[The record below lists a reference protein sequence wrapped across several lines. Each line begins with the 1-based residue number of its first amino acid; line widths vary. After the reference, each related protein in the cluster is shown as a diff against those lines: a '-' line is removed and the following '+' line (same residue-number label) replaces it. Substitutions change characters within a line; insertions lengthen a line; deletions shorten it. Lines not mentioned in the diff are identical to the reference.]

1 MAHTDAQQHGNST
14 QHPAK
19 PADGAQYPTNNHRKR
34 IIDAADK
41 PVRGLALAR
50 LILLVV
56 AGALLAGVVV
66 GFGCILTLRV
76 VDLLQDVIWD
86 RLAEILPHTE
96 RFSIAP
102 LLFCTIGGL
111 LVGLATKKAGFRLDT
126 LGTVVQTCRTSG
138 GYRVKNWP
146 WSLVLFALPIM
157 FGGAVGPEA
166 GISGFTASLGTNA
179 MHGMRRSGVAASRNS
194 AHPVAAAVKA
204 LSPSRSDEGRRYR
217 KGMSIV
223 LWVIAGGGFV
233 LGALGVASLF
243 GPGAGLPRFDAI
255 PYLRLT
261 PQTWWALLAFPLG
274 LLLAL
279 FASASAKLAKWATS
293 RLQTVSKAVV
303 CGVILGLVAC
313 FLPLVLFSGQKGSHQ
328 LLSSW
333 QTIPVVIL
341 MLSCLTKLALTQ
353 LCVNT
358 GWVGGEFFPLIF
370 CGVAMGYALSRISG
384 ADAMMCVTL
393 VTSTL
398 VAAATQRWFLTTCV
412 LALCFPLADLPIVA
426 LVSWA
431 SATAMRALTGL
442 TNKRRKAKTPESIT
456 SAQEAGGP
464 GPGGQANIA

>member
-1 MAHTDAQQHGNST
+1 MC
-14 QHPAK
+14 
-19 PADGAQYPTNNHRKR
+19 
-34 IIDAADK
+34 
-41 PVRGLALAR
+41 
-50 LILLVV
+50 
-56 AGALLAGVVV
+56 GVV
-66 GFGCILTLRV
+66 
-76 VDLLQDVIWD
+76 
-86 RLAEILPHTE
+86 
-96 RFSIAP
+96 
-102 LLFCTIGGL
+102 
-111 LVGLATKKAGFRLDT
+111 
-126 LGTVVQTCRTSG
+126 
-138 GYRVKNWP
+138 
-146 WSLVLFALPIM
+146 
-157 FGGAVGPEA
+157 
-166 GISGFTASLGTNA
+166 
-179 MHGMRRSGVAASRNS
+179 
-194 AHPVAAAVKA
+194 
-204 LSPSRSDEGRRYR
+204 
-217 KGMSIV
+217 
-223 LWVIAGGGFV
+223 
-233 LGALGVASLF
+233 
-243 GPGAGLPRFDAI
+243 
-255 PYLRLT
+255 
-261 PQTWWALLAFPLG
+261 
-274 LLLAL
+274 
-279 FASASAKLAKWATS
+279 
-293 RLQTVSKAVV
+293 
-303 CGVILGLVAC
+303 LGLVAC